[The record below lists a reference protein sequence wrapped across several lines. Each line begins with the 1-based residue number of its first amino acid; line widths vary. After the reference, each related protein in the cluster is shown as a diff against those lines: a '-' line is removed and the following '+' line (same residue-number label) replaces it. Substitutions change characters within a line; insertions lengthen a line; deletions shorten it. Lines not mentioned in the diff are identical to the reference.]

1 MVLSSIWAKWRMKRR
16 AFFKHVSEIFSI
28 YRLES
33 ELPENVCNFFN
44 IGFFFFFPENRSHWG
59 LKVHDS
65 LIFVYFSWK
74 NNFKKKF
81 FSRIIH
87 SFNMKIFWKKFFFE
101 IVFSTEIYTKNH
113 FIHWRPQRDLYSGK
127 KKKKNPILKK
137 LQTFSGNLIQVY
149 K

>member
-1 MVLSSIWAKWRMKRR
+1 MVLSSIWAKWPMKRR

-44 IGFFFFFPENRSHWG
+44 IGFFFFFPENGSHWG

-65 LIFVYFSWK
+65 VIFVYFSWK

-81 FSRIIH
+81 FSKLFFQPKYTLKII
-87 SFNMKIFWKKFFFE
+87 SYIGDPKGTYIPE
-101 IVFSTEIYTKNH
+101 
-113 FIHWRPQRDLYSGK
+113 K

-137 LQTFSGNLIQVY
+137 LQTFSGNSDSSL
-149 K
+149 

>member
-1 MVLSSIWAKWRMKRR
+1 MASPPKRR
-16 AFFKHVSEIFSI
+16 DFFLNTSEIFSI

-44 IGFFFFFPENRSHWG
+44 IGFFFFFSLENGSHWS

-74 NNFKKKF
+74 NNFKKK
-81 FSRIIH
+81 
-87 SFNMKIFWKKFFFE
+87 KIFQELFTRLIWKYFEKKFFFE
-101 IVFSTEIYTKNH
+101 IVFSTKIYTKNH

-127 KKKKNPILKK
+127 KKKKKSNIKK
-137 LQTFSGNLIQVY
+137 ITNIFR
-149 K
+149 